1 MNEDTRREEPTR
13 DETTTAGR
21 AVPAATAARTHRKR
35 RWGVML
41 FGIFVI
47 LPILFIALWTTIT
60 LSWAYSR
67 GERAGYIQ
75 KFSQKGWICKTW
87 EGEIAMVNMPGA
99 AQERFAFSVRADS
112 VARRIT
118 QLMGSRVALTYE
130 QHRGVPLRCFGE
142 TEYYVTGVQPAP

>member
-21 AVPAATAARTHRKR
+21 AVPAATATRPRRKR

-60 LSWAYSR
+60 LNWAYSR

-87 EGEIAMVNMPGA
+87 EGELAMVNMPGA
-99 AQERFAFSVRADS
+99 AQERFAFSVRDDS